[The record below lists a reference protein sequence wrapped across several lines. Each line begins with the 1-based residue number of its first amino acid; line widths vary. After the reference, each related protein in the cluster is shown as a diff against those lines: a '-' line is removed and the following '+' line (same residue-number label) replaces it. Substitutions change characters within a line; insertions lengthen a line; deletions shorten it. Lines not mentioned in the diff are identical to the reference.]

1 VKRLEY
7 TIPIVAAIIV
17 AFLWFGNRKAEGAYP
32 LKGYGGKLSAQTLSV
47 MSGLCLDLE
56 KSRRI
61 RNAEHDRVI
70 LEGREGV
77 VEYRFA
83 HGALWKNEQV
93 VLPLVKAFHFEYRG
107 PTAHCVSMES
117 DHANIESVGF
127 TIRILE
133 NDKEVAAFAKI
144 RVKAIVNSG
153 SVQLASVSQ

>member
-7 TIPIVAAIIV
+7 TLSIVAVIIV
-17 AFLWFGNRKAEGAYP
+17 AFLWFGNRKAEGAFP

-61 RNAEHDRVI
+61 RNAEHDRIVLESRDGVI
-70 LEGREGV
+70 
-77 VEYRFA
+77 EYRFA
-83 HGALWKNEQV
+83 YGALWKNQEV

-107 PTAHCVSMES
+107 PTAHCVSAES
-117 DHANIESVGF
+117 GHANIESVGF
-127 TIRILE
+127 AVRILE
-133 NDKEVAAFAKI
+133 NNKEVSAFAKI